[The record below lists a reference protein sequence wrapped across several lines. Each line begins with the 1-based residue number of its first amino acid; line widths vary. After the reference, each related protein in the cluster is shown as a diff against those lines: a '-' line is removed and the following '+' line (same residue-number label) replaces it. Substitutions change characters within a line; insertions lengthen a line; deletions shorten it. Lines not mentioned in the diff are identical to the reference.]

1 MPSLYSSI
9 RTLSKYAQIALVSSG
24 SSVLGGTPASC
35 PSPQI
40 SCQNTTAVSDTCCFN
55 APGGLFLLTQFWDT
69 NPVTG
74 PSDSWTVHGLWPDN
88 CDGTYDAYCDAARQ
102 YTNVTAIISA
112 AGATDLLSYMNTY
125 WKDYQGNDE
134 SFWEHEWDKHGT
146 CINTLEPGCYTDYT
160 PQEEVV
166 AYFQKT
172 VDLFKSLPSYTW
184 LANAGIVPSTTA
196 TYTSAQILAAFKSP
210 RGVEVTIQCSNG
222 ELDEVWYYYRV
233 SGSVPTGQ
241 FIATNPD
248 GTTGD
253 CPATGIKYL
262 PKTTGGTTPPP
273 GTPFSGKGTLQVT
286 TGGRGVGCIISAG
299 TWYTTGT
306 CATFTAASSGSG
318 FTLTS
323 SKGKCAVQSNNLVCG
338 TSVTT
343 ATVFTSNGGNL
354 AHSGGVTWY
363 SSSVPS
369 GSVQATVST
378 AQRATSLTIGWKSA

>member
-1 MPSLYSSI
+1 MARSAVTDVSNRLHYLGRLLLIDAVAAGPALDSMMNSLQQVISHGPHKNISSPSVLRYIVPPSLYPNMPSLYSSI

-24 SSVLGGTPASC
+24 SSVLGGTPAFC
-35 PSPQI
+35 PNPQV

-74 PSDSWTVHGLWPDN
+74 PSNSWTVHGLWPDN

-112 AGATDLLSYMNTY
+112 AGATDLLGYMNTY

-184 LANAGIVPSTTA
+184 LANAGITPSTTA

-241 FIATNPD
+241 FIATNP
-248 GTTGD
+248 
-253 CPATGIKYL
+253 
-262 PKTTGGTTPPP
+262 
-273 GTPFSGKGTLQVT
+273 GK
-286 TGGRGVGCIISAG
+286 S
-299 TWYTTGT
+299 
-306 CATFTAASSGSG
+306 FNS
-318 FTLTS
+318 
-323 SKGKCAVQSNNLVCG
+323 
-338 TSVTT
+338 
-343 ATVFTSNGGNL
+343 
-354 AHSGGVTWY
+354 
-363 SSSVPS
+363 
-369 GSVQATVST
+369 
-378 AQRATSLTIGWKSA
+378 